1 MGSKALQA
9 MAVRPDS
16 QSRPLA
22 CYLGW
27 LFASLVVPCSEISE
41 LRYSDTQ
48 ILRSSGRDPS
58 ASGSGKRERATRRRA
73 PASCPKPYLLIPQ

>member
-41 LRYSDTQ
+41 LRYSYPAAVTP
-48 ILRSSGRDPS
+48 LPPAVGS
-58 ASGSGKRERATRRRA
+58 AGAR
-73 PASCPKPYLLIPQ
+73 PAGEPQPHAQSPTC